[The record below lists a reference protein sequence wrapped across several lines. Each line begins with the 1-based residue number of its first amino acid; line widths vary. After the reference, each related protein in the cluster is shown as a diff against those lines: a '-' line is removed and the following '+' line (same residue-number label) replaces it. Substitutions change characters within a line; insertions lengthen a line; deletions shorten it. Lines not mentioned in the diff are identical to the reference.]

1 MQAEYV
7 LRLARKNLWRHK
19 LRSLLTIAGIAVAI
33 VSFGLLRTV
42 VDSWYAGAALSSSAR
57 LITRNEASLSF
68 SLPVTH
74 GEHIRRVPGVA
85 AVSWANW
92 FGGIYIDD
100 KHFFA
105 QYAVDAASYF
115 DLYPEFVIPADQ
127 LSAFRRDR
135 RGVIA
140 GRKLALKNGW
150 QIGDAIAIKGT
161 IYPGNWSFT
170 LRGIYDGAS
179 DKIDEGQFMLHWDYV
194 NETMKAILPSLGDR
208 IGVFVVNIHDPAQAA
223 TVSAAIDSRFR
234 NSLAETRT
242 ETQKAFQLSFI
253 AMVDTILLAIQ
264 TVAYVVVLIMM
275 AVMANTMA
283 MAARERTREYAT
295 LKALG
300 FRDGFVSMV
309 IVGESLTM
317 SLAGGVLG
325 VLLTFP
331 VARAFFSATRD
342 LFLVFQVEPLT
353 IALQLASALLIG
365 VSSAIAPVINT
376 RRLQIVDGL
385 RAVA

>member
-208 IGVFVVNIHDPAQAA
+208 VGVFVVNIHDPAQAA